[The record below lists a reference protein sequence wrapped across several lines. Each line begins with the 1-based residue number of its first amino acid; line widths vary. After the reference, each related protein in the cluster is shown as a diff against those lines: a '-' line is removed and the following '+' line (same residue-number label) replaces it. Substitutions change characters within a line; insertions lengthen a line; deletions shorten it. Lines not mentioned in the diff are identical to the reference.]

1 MAFRL
6 AAVHKNLSARVAASS
21 IHPRRTIQ
29 SSVPGSTNAKMA
41 VLSYLQMLWA
51 KTQQNSCLHGHTRL
65 LHKANSSESGVS
77 TSKQSNGS
85 SREEYCNETS
95 MWPDFLCSRLRTE
108 ETKQNSVNSGSALV
122 LCLHVGKP
130 VKIRGVG

>member
-6 AAVHKNLSARVAASS
+6 AAVHRNLSARVAASP
-21 IHPRRTIQ
+21 IHPRRTVK
-29 SSVPGSTNAKMA
+29 SSVPHSTSAKMP

-51 KTQQNSCLHGHTRL
+51 KTQQNSCLHGH
-65 LHKANSSESGVS
+65 KATPQGESSESGVS

-85 SREEYCNETS
+85 SREEYWNETS

-130 VKIRGVG
+130 VKIRGLG